1 MYLKHNDLIIRNA
14 TEKDAVQLA
23 MWWNDGRVMAHA
35 GSPRGRSNGEKH
47 CGQFAEGY
55 RYNAQ
60 AADR

>member
-35 GSPRGRSNGEKH
+35 GFPKGTVKRRKALRTVCGRIPIQRTG
-47 CGQFAEGY
+47 G
-55 RYNAQ
+55 
-60 AADR
+60 